1 MRSKKIR
8 EKKARVTGKTERR
21 GGYRGFRDDSG
32 LTPMQRLSA
41 RKADLAEIEIA
52 ERKGAL
58 VLREDVEAGL
68 REGGEVIGS
77 DLRGT
82 MVSRATTELSGR
94 GNLEPEQVRAVMS
107 AIVEEI
113 IGGWAKAGVARE

>member
-94 GNLEPEQVRAVMS
+94 GNLEPGQVRAVMS